1 MENRIERNISISAVL
16 KEFIVPLNR
25 EEFKQLELNLRNE
38 GCRDPLVV
46 WKKPNGK
53 HVLVDGHNRLQI
65 CQKHNLPYKLEVRNF
80 KNVKEVKMWMI
91 NNQLGR
97 RNLNPLQLSYYRG
110 VKYESVKKNWGGK
123 EYTKTSYLKGMPPKK
138 DQKTLDL
145 LAREFKVSR
154 MTIHRDAKF
163 ARALDRIGQ
172 KNPILKNRILS
183 GEVKIKKSSILLFSN
198 IDEGTFKTIKNEA
211 DLINKA
217 NILKSQLT
225 GDSLASSEPEPE
237 VMDNRGYGIM
247 ESQIFEAPNQRI
259 QRIKGRI
266 LSAVNQAIEQKNV
279 RSMKELKALIDKLES
294 LLLPDI
300 R

>member
-1 MENRIERNISISAVL
+1 M
-16 KEFIVPLNR
+16 
-25 EEFKQLELNLRNE
+25 
-38 GCRDPLVV
+38 
-46 WKKPNGK
+46 
-53 HVLVDGHNRLQI
+53 
-65 CQKHNLPYKLEVRNF
+65 
-80 KNVKEVKMWMI
+80 
-91 NNQLGR
+91 
-97 RNLNPLQLSYYRG
+97 
-110 VKYESVKKNWGGK
+110 
-123 EYTKTSYLKGMPPKK
+123 
-138 DQKTLDL
+138 
-145 LAREFKVSR
+145 
-154 MTIHRDAKF
+154 
-163 ARALDRIGQ
+163 
-172 KNPILKNRILS
+172 
-183 GEVKIKKSSILLFSN
+183 FSN

-259 QRIKGRI
+259 QRIKGMI
-266 LSAVNQAIEQKNV
+266 LSAVNQAIEQKNA